1 MADSPGN
8 VWGIIWAIR
17 DWMHCR
23 WSIGAVAG
31 VMKRLRINYGVVIG
45 LGTMEKIYFA
55 HAGARIDLY
64 DIRIL

>member
-1 MADSPGN
+1 MENSPGN

-17 DWMHCR
+17 DWVRYR

-45 LGTMEKIYFA
+45 LGTMEKIYFT
-55 HAGARIDLY
+55 HTGARTDLY
-64 DIRIL
+64 DIKIL